1 MSAETDTQKS
11 PKNGSQKPASDP
23 VPDAPADAEA
33 LVPILE
39 ALLFASPDPL
49 GAPALR
55 KVFGEEFPKDVLKR
69 GLQLLKERTEADG
82 RGIMLTEV
90 AGGWQFLTREDYFQ
104 YVRRIART
112 RAEERLTPAAIETL
126 AVIAYKQPVTRAE
139 IDAIRG
145 VASGPLVRSLMDRS
159 LVKVVGRAELPGAPF
174 QYGTTKQFLKHF
186 GLKSARDLPDPKDL
200 GKMLGEKAG

>member
-1 MSAETDTQKS
+1 MAAETEAREDVV
-11 PKNGSQKPASDP
+11 DP
-23 VPDAPADAEA
+23 VPEAPVDAEA

-49 GAPALR
+49 GASALR
-55 KVFGEEFPKDVLKR
+55 KVFGEEFPRDVLKQA
-69 GLQLLKERTEADG
+69 LQLLKDRTEAEG
-82 RGIMLTEV
+82 RGIILTEV

-112 RAEERLTPAAIETL
+112 RAEEKLTPASIETL
-126 AVIAYKQPVTRAE
+126 AVIAYKQPATRAE

-145 VASGPLVRSLMDRS
+145 VASGPLVRSLMDRG
-159 LVKVVGRAELPGAPF
+159 LVKVIGRADLPGAPF

-200 GKMLGEKAG
+200 GKMLGERAG